1 LDLASV
7 GREACF
13 EIKPLELEAWFE
25 ILVRNPGSNTLAS
38 APQLDNDKLLSWSSI
53 TKIKSIMAGVIPAD
67 YRGRFGWHNLRHSLA
82 TFSLRMT

>member
-25 ILVRNPGSNTLAS
+25 SLVRNPGFGSATRQRQAS
-38 APQLDNDKLLSWSSI
+38 V
-53 TKIKSIMAGVIPAD
+53 TVFD
-67 YRGRFGWHNLRHSLA
+67 YQDQVDQWQE
-82 TFSLRMT
+82 